1 MNKEKLL
8 LGALAGLAA
17 GAILGILLAPKKGRT
32 MRKNLIRKGE
42 YLAGTAKDK
51 VDEFLHNVSE
61 KL

>member
-8 LGALAGLAA
+8 VGALAGFVA
-17 GAILGILLAPKKGRT
+17 GAMLGILFAPKRGRA

-42 YLAGTAKDK
+42 YLAGTTKDK
-51 VDEFLHNVSE
+51 FDEFLHNVSE